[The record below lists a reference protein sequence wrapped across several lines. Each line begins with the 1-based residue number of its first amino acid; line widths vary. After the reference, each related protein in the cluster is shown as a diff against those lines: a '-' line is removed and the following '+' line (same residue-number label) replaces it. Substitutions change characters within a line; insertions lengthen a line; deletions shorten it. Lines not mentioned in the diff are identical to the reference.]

1 MDPQSWYNDLD
12 FSSRLIS
19 ILRKKKT
26 SNNNFLGSFALS
38 NEGICRID
46 DFEKIGK
53 FNALSEAITRK
64 SYP

>member
-1 MDPQSWYNDLD
+1 MAMFKVFY
-12 FSSRLIS
+12 
-19 ILRKKKT
+19 
-26 SNNNFLGSFALS
+26 FLGSLALS

-53 FNALSEAITRK
+53 FDAFAEAITRK